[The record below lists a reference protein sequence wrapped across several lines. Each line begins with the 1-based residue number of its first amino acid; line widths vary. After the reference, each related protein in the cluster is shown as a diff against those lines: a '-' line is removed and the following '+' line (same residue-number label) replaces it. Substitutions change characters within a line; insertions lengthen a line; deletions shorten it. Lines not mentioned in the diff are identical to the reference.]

1 LHRSHDGST
10 LMFSSADGY
19 CSAAVFSNG
28 ELGLKYE
35 KALETV
41 QEYDVEMM
49 DIPIPTTVTQKR
61 SIAPTLVASTIK
73 QDDKSKKRRIT
84 PILLSTPNK

>member
-1 LHRSHDGST
+1 
-10 LMFSSADGY
+10 MFSSADGY
-19 CSAAVFSNG
+19 CSAVVFSNG

-49 DIPIPTTVTQKR
+49 DIPIPTHIEKPQKR
-61 SIAPTLVASTIK
+61 SIAPTLVLTTIAK
-73 QDDKSKKRRIT
+73 QDDKPKKRRVT